1 MKRILFFTILFV
13 WLSTTVV
20 TLLGITNVLTI
31 SESYLKLL
39 VPAFLVGVGGAILTI
54 FKSGDFFSDETKK
67 LENEIQKLMD
77 QNAQKDERIGELG
90 LQTVGLSEQIESVN
104 ETNKQL
110 SGTIDSLESLRLEII
125 GLLASD
131 TATPSMIL
139 SKLNR
144 KQEDQSSIMSVL
156 GKLVE
161 DDQIE
166 PNPLAGGHYRLKK
179 K

>member
-1 MKRILFFTILFV
+1 MKRILFFTILLV
-13 WLSTTVV
+13 WVATTVV

-54 FKSGDFFSDETKK
+54 FKSGDFFSDEAKK
-67 LENEIQKLMD
+67 LENEIRLLKD
-77 QNAQKDERIGELG
+77 QNAQKAEQIKTLG
-90 LQTVGLSEQIESVN
+90 IETVGLTAQIESIN

-110 SGTIDSLESLRLEII
+110 SETIGGLKSLRLEIV

-139 SKLNR
+139 LKLN
-144 KQEDQSSIMSVL
+144 KKPEDQSAIMSVL
-156 GKLVE
+156 GTLVE
-161 DDQIE
+161 DDKIE
-166 PNPLAGGHYRLKK
+166 QNPLAGGHYRLKK